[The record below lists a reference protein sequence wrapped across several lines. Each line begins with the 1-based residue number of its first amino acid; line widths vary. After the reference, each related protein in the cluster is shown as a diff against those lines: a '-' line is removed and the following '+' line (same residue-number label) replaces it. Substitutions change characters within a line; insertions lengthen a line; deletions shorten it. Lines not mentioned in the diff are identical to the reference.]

1 MDRRTVLRVI
11 GFSAVAPAFG
21 LAGCSNVDAPPE
33 PPGLVE
39 SGDYTLGPGDAVRVV
54 VFGEEQLSGEF
65 RVDGSGTLAM
75 PLIGQVPARGKTTRE
90 VEQELAKR
98 LERGYVKNAKVSAE
112 VINFRPF
119 FILGEVRNPGQ
130 YPYVNGMTA
139 LSAVAAAG
147 GYTYRAQDQYVLVT
161 RGRDPQKKLYK
172 APVTAPVLPDDVIRI
187 PERYF

>member
-1 MDRRTVLRVI
+1 MDRRSVLRVI
-11 GFSAVAPAFG
+11 GFSAVIPAVA
-21 LAGCSNVDAPPE
+21 LAGCSSVDAPPE
-33 PPGLVE
+33 PPGLAE
-39 SGDYTLGPGDAVRVV
+39 SGDYKLGPGDAVRVV

-65 RVDGSGTLAM
+65 RVDGSGSLAM
-75 PLIGQVPARGKTTRE
+75 PLIGQVKASGRTTRE
-90 VEQELAKR
+90 VEKELASR
-98 LERGYVKNAKVSAE
+98 LERGYIKNARVSAE

-147 GYTYRAQDQYVLVT
+147 GYTYRAQEQYVLVT
-161 RGRDPQKKLYK
+161 RGRDPDKKIYR
-172 APVTAPVLPDDVIRI
+172 APITTPVLPDDVIRI

>member
-1 MDRRTVLRVI
+1 MDRRTLLRAF
-11 GFSAVAPAFG
+11 GFSAIVPVFL
-21 LAGCSNVDAPPE
+21 LAGCSSTDAPPE
-33 PPGLVE
+33 PQGLAE
-39 SGDYTLGPGDAVRVV
+39 AGDYKLGPGDAVRVV
-54 VFGEEQLSGEF
+54 VYGEEQLSGEF
-65 RVDGSGTLAM
+65 RVDGSGRLSM
-75 PLIGQVPARGKTTRE
+75 PLVGEVPATGKTTRE
-90 VEQELAKR
+90 VEQDLTRR
-98 LERGYVKNAKVSAE
+98 LERGYVKNPKVSAE

-161 RGRDPQKKLYK
+161 RGRDPSKTMYK

>member
-1 MDRRTVLRVI
+1 MNRRTVLCFL
-11 GFSAVAPAFG
+11 GFSAIVPALG
-21 LAGCSNVDAPPE
+21 LAGCSSMDAPPE
-33 PPGLVE
+33 PPGLAE
-39 SGDYTLGPGDAVRVV
+39 AGEYKLGPGDAVRIV
-54 VFGEEQLSGEF
+54 VFGEDQLSGEF
-65 RVDGSGTLAM
+65 KVDGSGTLAM
-75 PLIGQVPARGKTTRE
+75 PLVGQVNAKGKTTRDLE
-90 VEQELAKR
+90 KDIARR

-161 RGRDPQKKLYK
+161 RGRDPEKKMYK
-172 APVTAPVLPDDVIRI
+172 APITAPVFPDDVLRI